1 MEEKKRTAKG
11 PLRKE
16 SYESGSGVEKRSQEK
31 MLTNKTAKKSAIVDI
46 AEMGRKTGLDKLGG
60 KRAAAHL
67 SGSAERRKITLLV

>member
-1 MEEKKRTAKG
+1 
-11 PLRKE
+11 
-16 SYESGSGVEKRSQEK
+16 